1 MNETAIQI
9 NQILIIF
16 PKGIQLNKM
25 EHLGMFYVHCFQIRI
40 YPKQSQI
47 LLCIMGYHIF
57 MLPEDLMKIKS
68 VSDPQV
74 SPDGKRILF
83 TITTVDEKED
93 GYSSHIWEIPSSGG
107 RAVQFTSGG
116 GRDSNPLWSPD
127 GKNILFLSSRGKEKG
142 VVPWVISVEGGEA
155 RPICSEPKGAEKPV
169 WSPDSKNILF
179 LARVKAEKPKS
190 DVKVIRKLVYKGNA
204 VGFFHDSRYHLF
216 VASIDGGKSKQLTK
230 GEFDVISADWSP
242 DGKAIAFVANMTGDQ
257 DYTLIKDVWIIS
269 PEGGKAR
276 KLTSGRWH
284 MDSVSWSPDST
295 NIAFLGREIPDETF
309 IVQKNPKVWVMPS
322 GGGRPVNVTDSFD
335 QWIVPF
341 HSCIPGWSEP
351 PTWGPDSNSLYFKAN
366 EEGALHVY
374 KVGVKDHKVQRV
386 TDGKITV
393 GSFSLGK
400 DGKIAFDAGDSL
412 HLPEVW
418 IHDEKGDRRLT
429 DLNGQL
435 LKGANLS
442 SPEEFWF
449 TASDGAKI
457 QGWVM
462 KPVGFEEGKR
472 YPTILE
478 IHGGPYGAYGYSFS
492 HEFQVFASNGFAV
505 VYINP
510 RGSLGYGE
518 AFSSAQTGHYGDRD
532 YQDLMEAVD
541 YVEKHFPFVD
551 AGRLGVTGGSYGG
564 YMTNWIVGQTDRFK
578 AAIAERSISNQYSMH
593 GAADIGAMPWN
604 PTHDIGLGKD
614 PWDALELYFKRSP
627 ISYVKNVKTPLMII
641 VCEEDWDCAME
652 QAEQMFVAL
661 KKLKKT
667 VELIVFPD
675 ENHFLPRA
683 GKPSHRAERFEHYL
697 RWFNKYLK

>member
-1 MNETAIQI
+1 
-9 NQILIIF
+9 
-16 PKGIQLNKM
+16 
-25 EHLGMFYVHCFQIRI
+25 
-40 YPKQSQI
+40 
-47 LLCIMGYHIF
+47 
-57 MLPEDLMKIKS
+57 MLSEDFKKFKS
-68 VSDPQV
+68 VSDPQI
-74 SPDGKRILF
+74 SPDGKQILF
-83 TITTVDEKED
+83 IVTTVNEKED
-93 GYSSHIWEIPSSGG
+93 GYNSHIWGVLSSGG
-107 RAVQFTSGG
+107 KPEQFTYGD

-127 GKNILFLSSRGKEKG
+127 GKSILFLSSRGKEKG
-142 VVPWVISVEGGEA
+142 ILPWVISAQGGEA
-155 RPICSEPKGAEKPV
+155 RPICSEPKGVEKPV
-169 WSPDSKNILF
+169 WSPDGKSILF
-179 LARVKAEKPKS
+179 LSRVKAEEEPENKKS
-190 DVKVIRKLVYKGNA
+190 DVKVIRKLVYKLTGL
-204 VGFFHDSRYHLF
+204 GFFHDSRRHLF
-216 VASIDGGKSKQLTK
+216 VANLDSGISKQLTE
-230 GEFDVISADWSP
+230 GEFDITSADWSP
-242 DGKAIAFVANMTGDQ
+242 NGKDIAFVANMTEEQ
-257 DYTLIKDVWIIS
+257 DYTLIKDVWVIS
-269 PEGGKAR
+269 STGGKPK
-276 KLTSGRWH
+276 KLTDGKWH
-284 MDSVSWSPDST
+284 LDSVSWSPDGKQ
-295 NIAFLGREIPDETF
+295 IAFLGREIPSEAF
-309 IVQKNPKVWVMPS
+309 IVQKNPKIWVLPS
-322 GGGRPVNVTDSFD
+322 KGGVPVNVTDSFD

-351 PTWGPDSNSLYFKAN
+351 PVWSNDSSSLYFKAN